1 MTSTTTTGCDPF
13 YGLNGGFSPL
23 ANLQA
28 NISHIAP
35 PTGARPVMASLA
47 PGYGLGSSLGPPGY
61 VPTTVG
67 APGLLA
73 PTFSATTNFPTA
85 VGGVYTP
92 GVGVANVGVTNL
104 GVANVGMANVGMAN
118 VGMANVGATTLGTQG
133 VVQGYQT
140 VQTSA
145 PVVGSV
151 QQQVKSNAPKNV
163 SVSIPGIKSSAID
176 NLKQITDPLID
187 LCDNNSVKAAMG
199 SGLNNDSTPTVQ
211 LSAPGLENV
220 GAATVATGVPLSSGV
235 PLATGVQLAS
245 GVQQVVGAVPTYG
258 GFASGLV
265 GAPLVSETLAY
276 GLATPT
282 SSCCPN
288 IPGLP
293 GVNLPELNVLT
304 ATPPVPNI
312 NLSPGLLFGTDPL
325 RPEIPK
331 LLQGPINPPLQVFQ
345 NNWGLTLDGGV
356 PWWSGVTP
364 SSPGAVFHDNN
375 PVNPGTLIVTR
386 DRSGTPVVTSIMPDP
401 ETGCPVATSCTPT
414 KPHSLNCTCCEC
426 NAYCIDDADI
436 NDNNGPPS
444 NSSLTVSSNTLIFE
458 LVNSMGS
465 PNQEIIDSIAC
476 PTGCPVAIRVN
487 KNPLGKSLV
496 LKRGATYTVSFAN
509 VVDDSSF
516 TTFCKDLIKMTR
528 LVFTFSPIGGS
539 YAVTGGIVTQPLF
552 GNQINGIPQG
562 ATAFSLTVPLAFQG
576 YSADEIVM
584 GYYQSSNTN
593 FAGGQI
599 LIIPA

>member
-28 NISHIAP
+28 NVSHIAP
-35 PTGARPVMASLA
+35 PTGAKPVMASLA

-61 VPTTVG
+61 VPTTVA
-67 APGLLA
+67 APGLVA
-73 PTFSATTNFPTA
+73 PTFSAVTNFPA
-85 VGGVYTP
+85 QGVAYAP
-92 GVGVANVGVTNL
+92 GVGYQQQYVQQVAPQQFVQQ
-104 GVANVGMANVGMAN
+104 VAP
-118 VGMANVGATTLGTQG
+118 Q
-133 VVQGYQT
+133 QQ
-140 VQTSA
+140 
-145 PVVGSV
+145 V
-151 QQQVKSNAPKNV
+151 QQQVQAPAVGANPVPPKQNGSKNV
-163 SVSIPGIKSSAID
+163 SVTIPGIKSSAID
-176 NLKQITDPLID
+176 NLKQINDPLID

-199 SGLNNDSTPTVQ
+199 SGLYNDERPTMNVQ
-211 LSAPGLENV
+211 APEVV
-220 GAATVATGVPLSSGV
+220 GAAPAVA
-235 PLATGVQLAS
+235 
-245 GVQQVVGAVPTYG
+245 QQVVGGQVLGANVVGANVVGGQVLGATPLAYG
-258 GFASGLV
+258 GLGVGLAS
-265 GAPLVSETLAY
+265 PLVSEAVAF

-293 GVNLPELNVLT
+293 GVNLPELNILT
-304 ATPPVPNI
+304 STPPVPNI

-386 DRSGTPVVTSIMPDP
+386 DRAGTPVVTSIMPDP
-401 ETGCPVATSCTPT
+401 ETGCPIATSCTPT
-414 KPHSLNCTCCEC
+414 KPHSANCTCCEC
-426 NAYCIDDADI
+426 SAYCIDDSDI
-436 NDNNGPPS
+436 NDNNGPPN
-444 NSSLTVSSNTLIFE
+444 NSGLTINSNTLIFE
-458 LVNSMGS
+458 LTNSLGS
-465 PNQEIIDSIAC
+465 PNADIINLLC

-496 LKRGATYTVSFAN
+496 LKRGATYTISFAN
-509 VVDDSSF
+509 VVDDSTF
-516 TTFCKDLIKMTR
+516 TSLCKDKIKVTR
-528 LVFTFSPIGGS
+528 LIFTFSPIGGEN
-539 YAVTGGIVTQPLF
+539 AVSGGVITQPLF
-552 GNQINGIPQG
+552 GNQLSGIPQG

-576 YSADEIVM
+576 YANDEIIM
-584 GYYQSSNTN
+584 GFYQTSNTN